1 MTSPSF
7 NIYDI
12 TSIAFP
18 YFSGIV
24 LEFLNVNLMVTPNV
38 LRVIRVLR
46 IGRLLRYFKAAKGIR
61 RQLVALVI
69 SLPALFNI
77 GTLLFLTLFI
87 YAIIGMTSFGHV
99 KKTGAI
105 DEVVNFETFGQ
116 SMLVLFR
123 LSTSAGWNEVLDALM
138 VQPPNCDPNY
148 LGLPNGDCGQPWLAV
163 LYMVSF
169 ILATFMVIVNM
180 YIAVILENF
189 NQATEDEEIGVTDD
203 DIQMFYSHW
212 QRYDPHATQYI
223 DYNKLSDFLD
233 ELDPP
238 LQIPKPNES
247 TCSKL
252 DIPIRDSDKIHCA
265 DVLLAAL
272 KHTAV
277 GHIEETDEETLRYIS
292 NTIENK
298 LQTAFPVRAK
308 DPSLSSTAQK
318 MQELRAAITIQTVY
332 KRWKNRSRIALQ
344 QNISIEMTDRK
355 SPTSSEDIKN
365 QNDVAESA
373 ESPTATKQ
381 SDILLQQPMQH
392 ANGAMSHSTLH
403 SSRSAPTSP
412 RHVTSPKHPSPQSRH
427 LRIQVESRNCSSS
440 VSE

>member
-1 MTSPSF
+1 MDV
-7 NIYDI
+7 Y
-12 TSIAFP
+12 
-18 YFSGIV
+18 
-24 LEFLNVNLMVTPNV
+24 LLVTPNV

-99 KKTGAI
+99 KKEGAI
-105 DEVVNFETFGQ
+105 NEIVNFETFGQ

-123 LSTSAGWNEVLDALM
+123 LSTSAGWNEVLDSLM
-138 VQPPNCDPNY
+138 IQPPNCDPNY
-148 LGLPNGDCGQPWLAV
+148 RGLPNGNCGQPWLAV

-169 ILATFMVIVNM
+169 ILVTFMVIVNM

-189 NQATEDEEIGVTDD
+189 NQATEDEEVGVTDD
-203 DIQMFYSHW
+203 DIQMFYAHW

-223 DYNKLSDFLD
+223 DYSRLSDFLD

-238 LQIPKPNES
+238 LRIPKPNES
-247 TCSKL
+247 TFSRL
-252 DIPIRDSDKIHCA
+252 DIPIRDNDKIHCA
-265 DVLLAAL
+265 DVLLASL
-272 KHTAV
+272 KYTAV

-298 LQTAFPVRAK
+298 LLTAFPIRGK

-318 MQELRAAITIQTVY
+318 MQELRAAITIQTMY
-332 KRWKNRSRIALQ
+332 KRWKNRSKISLQRSIA
-344 QNISIEMTDRK
+344 IEMKDKTNSNSTEGNTDQLE
-355 SPTSSEDIKN
+355 TS
-365 QNDVAESA
+365 ESA
-373 ESPTATKQ
+373 ETQ
-381 SDILLQQPMQH
+381 SDISLPQYPLH
-392 ANGAMSHSTLH
+392 TSEFAKHSKMH
-403 SSRSAPTSP
+403 SNCSSP
-412 RHVTSPKHPSPQSRH
+412 KSNVTSPSSEANR
-427 LRIQVESRNCSSS
+427 LRIQVESK
-440 VSE
+440 